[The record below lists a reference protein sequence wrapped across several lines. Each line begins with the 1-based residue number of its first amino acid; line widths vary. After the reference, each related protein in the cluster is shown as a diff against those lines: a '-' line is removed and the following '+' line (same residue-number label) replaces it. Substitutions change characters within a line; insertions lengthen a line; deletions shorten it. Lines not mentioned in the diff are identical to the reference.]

1 MLEAGNTGIRMRVLL
16 ITAVLVGVIA
26 MLAGPARAA
35 EPYTVESDIA
45 YAPANEQEGSNLLDV
60 YVPRGEVRGRRPVFV
75 WIHGGGWFQGDKES
89 ATMAFKA
96 RTLVR
101 AGFIF
106 VSVNYRLSPDLD
118 GPSALTPNRLRFP
131 TPHRDASRALGWVS
145 KHIAGYGGN
154 ANRIVIGGDSAGGQ
168 IASLLAT
175 RPAFLKAQGVS
186 TRQIRG
192 VLSLDSVG
200 FDVARMMT
208 AAYRKISAGF
218 QRMMFNAFGTPA
230 EEKDAPVWDAASP
243 IRFADPS
250 DPPFFHV
257 VPTSS
262 PDRWAEAQAMSERL
276 RQRFDLVSWRVD
288 TNHPGVVPL
297 LGNPDGDLGVT
308 ARAVRFVKAAV
319 SPVVRSRPVVRGSR
333 TVRAPGNSKFGI
345 LRLRIS
351 SRPRARQVTCQLNGG
366 RETLCPRSWKL
377 RAGVHK
383 LRVTTYDDTGQARV
397 SRLFPVKVLP

>member
-16 ITAVLVGVIA
+16 TTAVLVAAVA
-26 MLAGPARAA
+26 ALAGPARAA
-35 EPYTVESDIA
+35 EPFTVKSDIA
-45 YAPANEQEGSNLLDV
+45 YAPQNEQRGSNLLDV
-60 YVPRGEVRGRRPVFV
+60 YVPNRAAQGRRPVFV
-75 WIHGGGWFQGDKES
+75 WIHGGGWFQGDKKS

-118 GPSALTPNRLRFP
+118 GPLALTPGRVRFP
-131 TPHRDASRALGWVS
+131 TPHRDAARALGWVS
-145 KHIAGYGGN
+145 KHIAEYGGN
-154 ANRIVIGGDSAGGQ
+154 ANRMVIGGDSAGGQ

-175 RPAFLKAQGVS
+175 RPAFLDAQGVS

-192 VLSLDSVG
+192 VLSLDSIG

-208 AAYRKISAGF
+208 PAYRKISAGF

-230 EEKDAPVWDAASP
+230 EERKAPAWDAASP
-243 IRFADPS
+243 IRFADPA

-262 PDRWAEAQAMSERL
+262 ADRWVEAQKMSRLL
-276 RQRFDLVSWRVD
+276 RQRFDLISWRVD

-297 LGNPDGDLGVT
+297 LGNPAGDMGVT
-308 ARAVRFVKAAV
+308 ARAVRFVRAAV
-319 SPVVRSRPVVRGSR
+319 SPVIRSRVVVRGSR
-333 TVRAPGNSKFGI
+333 TVRAAGKSKFGI
-345 LRLRIS
+345 LRLQIS

-377 RAGVHK
+377 RAGAHK
-383 LRVTTYDDTGQARV
+383 LRITTYDDTGQARV